1 MSWRVNQIWLSHLYL
16 FWHPGGKPNALSRQ
30 PDYMAENKIFWPTL
44 FLQPEQA
51 DTTEIE
57 IGTFKQ
63 LKDEDLGQ
71 AIWEA

>member
-1 MSWRVNQIWLSHLYL
+1 
-16 FWHPGGKPNALSRQ
+16 
-30 PDYMAENKIFWPTL
+30 MAENKIFWPTL